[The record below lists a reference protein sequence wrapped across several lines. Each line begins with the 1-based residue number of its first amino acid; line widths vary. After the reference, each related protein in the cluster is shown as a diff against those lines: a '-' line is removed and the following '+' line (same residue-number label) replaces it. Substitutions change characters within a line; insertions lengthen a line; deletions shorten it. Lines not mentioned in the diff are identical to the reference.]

1 MTTAPAGRQPV
12 HIMAKP
18 TGAVCNLDCEY
29 CFFLSKEQLYP
40 DSTFRMTPETQ
51 ETYLR
56 QLFATHPA
64 GGEVTVNYQGGEP
77 TLMGLQFFRDSVEI
91 ADRFAGPHQRVQHT
105 IQTNATLLDDDWG
118 AFLAEHGFLVGVS
131 IDGPREMHDAFRV
144 DKGGKP
150 TFDRVL
156 RGIDVLKRNAVSWNA
171 LTTINA
177 ANAEHGLEVYRFL
190 RDDLGATFIQLIPIV
205 ERVTPALLPMADAG
219 WGVRAKDRPL
229 YKQEGSA
236 VTHRSVT
243 GEQYGRFLIEVFDEW
258 GRNDVG
264 DVFVQMFDT
273 ALAHWLGMDQ
283 AGMCV
288 HARTCGTAL
297 ALEHN
302 GDLYSCD
309 HFVEPAYKLGNLAE
323 GRPMLDLVV
332 SDQQKAFGN
341 AKADLP
347 QYCLDCDV
355 RFACNGGCPKDR
367 FDTTP
372 DGEPGLHH
380 LCAGY
385 KDFFHHV
392 DAPMR
397 VMAELLR
404 NGRDATALRD
414 WYAARDTRDTA
425 PTP

>member
-1 MTTAPAGRQPV
+1 MSTA
-12 HIMAKP
+12 
-18 TGAVCNLDCEY
+18 
-29 CFFLSKEQLYP
+29 
-40 DSTFRMTPETQ
+40 STASSSPELH

-56 QLFATHPA
+56 ELFTSHPPV
-64 GGEVTVNYQGGEP
+64 GEVTVNYQGGEP
-77 TLMGLQFFRDSVEI
+77 TMMGLDFFARSVEL
-91 ADRFAGPHQRVQHT
+91 AAALAGPGQTVQHT
-105 IQTNATLLDDDWG
+105 IQTNGTLLDDDWG
-118 AFLAEHGFLVGVS
+118 AFLKENGFLVGLS

-156 RGIDVLKRNAVSWNA
+156 RGWEILTRHGVEWNA

-205 ERVTPALLPMADAG
+205 ERVTPELLPMADAG

-229 YKQEGSA
+229 YKQEGSV
-236 VTHRSVT
+236 VTHRTVT

-258 GRNDVG
+258 GRHDVG

-288 HARTCGTAL
+288 HARTCGSAL

-323 GRPMLDLVV
+323 GRPMLDLVM
-332 SDQQKAFGN
+332 SDRQTGFGN

-347 QYCLDCDV
+347 RYCLDCDV

-367 FDTTP
+367 FLTTP
-372 DGEPGLHH
+372 DGDPGLHF

-392 DAPMR
+392 DAPMK
-397 VMAELLR
+397 VMASLLR
-404 NGRDATALRD
+404 RGQDATALRD
-414 WYAARDTRDTA
+414 WYAVQDAEA
-425 PTP
+425 AASV